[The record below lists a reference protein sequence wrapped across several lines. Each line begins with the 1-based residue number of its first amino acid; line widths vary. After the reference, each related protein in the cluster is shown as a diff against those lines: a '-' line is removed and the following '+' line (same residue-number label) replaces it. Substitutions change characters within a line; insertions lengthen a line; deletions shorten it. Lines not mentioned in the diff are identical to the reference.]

1 MDLIQSVSHTWS
13 ATIRMFPNNSRS
25 AIPVKTKTKKIYFTL
40 YLQQR
45 SHRFHLAPSRT
56 FTTEIQMAHLDRSP
70 LLTPSSREASKQSF
84 TRVSR
89 FARVLQLIYVR
100 NSSTTHLARSKK
112 KKDYTVPS
120 TLRACAVYRNSS
132 TISRMTVGNGNLS
145 VLDCSLDWQVKG
157 KASIRLMTMQT
168 TLAKLF
174 ILYYSFP
181 HLPLT
186 MTMTMTLKRIPSKSL
201 YCAATQHKTP
211 YWN

>member
-112 KKDYTVPS
+112 KRITLYLLLFVLVLCTETPAQSLGWQLEMVTWVSWTV
-120 TLRACAVYRNSS
+120 
-132 TISRMTVGNGNLS
+132 
-145 VLDCSLDWQVKG
+145 
-157 KASIRLMTMQT
+157 
-168 TLAKLF
+168 
-174 ILYYSFP
+174 
-181 HLPLT
+181 H
-186 MTMTMTLKRIPSKSL
+186 
-201 YCAATQHKTP
+201 
-211 YWN
+211 